1 MYFPEFEEEDGK
13 LVRNPF
19 FGTLDITTIPSD
31 IQDKFPDLK
40 NDYVA
45 KDLYKEKYVNVFWR
59 SKHLSFP
66 KVSKIALSW
75 NLPFPPYFVVL
86 KIPA

>member
-19 FGTLDITTIPSD
+19 FGTLNITTIPSD
-31 IQDKFPDLK
+31 IQDKFTDLK
-40 NDYVA
+40 NDSVA
-45 KDLYKEKYVNVFWR
+45 NVFWR
-59 SKHLSFP
+59 SMHLSFP
-66 KVSKIALSW
+66 KVSEIALPW
-75 NLPFPPYFVVL
+75 TLPFLPYFVVL